1 MAKILIVDDVA
12 ANRTLVATLVGYR
25 GHQALEA
32 ADGAEALALVRAER
46 PALVISDILM
56 PTMDGFEFV
65 RRLRADPELAAT
77 EVIFYS
83 AHYRE
88 RETQNLARACGVS
101 RVLIKPCEPE
111 DVLRA
116 IDEALAHAPGFAPAP
131 DEIAFDREHVRL
143 MTDKLSEKVA
153 ELEAANAR
161 LEALTEL
168 NLQLASERDPQLLL
182 EKVCRGAREL
192 IVARYAVLC
201 VKGTNGGAMIYYTSG
216 IDIALTG
223 ALERPDIDL
232 GVAGAVFAS
241 RQARRIINPDGDAT
255 AAGLPAGYP
264 PFASALVAP
273 VVSLSRAYGWICL
286 ADKLGASEFS
296 AEDEHLLSIHAAQ
309 AGRIYE
315 NGSLYAEVQRH
326 AGRLELEVSE
336 RKRTAEHLRTS
347 EAGLNRAQQMA
358 RLTHVITGPEGQF
371 ESWPDTM
378 PELIGT
384 DAAGVPADTRSW
396 LRLVHPDDRARF
408 REKAIEAGV
417 RGTRIDFEYRLR
429 GANGTWLHIRQVME
443 PLNGHAEP
451 NVRGRWFNTLQDV
464 TGQKQAESKIR
475 RLNRVYA
482 VLSGIN
488 TLIVR
493 VRKRDELFEES
504 CRIAVEHGHFK
515 KAWIGMVDRQ
525 AMKIVPVASA
535 GAEAEF
541 LELIRDSFS
550 LREGDPLGN
559 TMSAQAVRER
569 IAVVSN
575 DMHNDPRTLFAK
587 SRAERGVAAMAIL
600 PLLVGGESVGVLA
613 LYAGEVGFFDAE
625 EMKLLAE
632 LAGDIAFALEKLAGD
647 AAKRESEARYRTLFD
662 ASPDAIRVSCEGKVV
677 MANPAYRRLLR
688 APSIESLVGRDSTSH
703 LPAAWL
709 AQGIARGRMVQADGV
724 AAPLLEM
731 EFLRDDGELVAVEVT
746 TLPYTYEGKP
756 AALSIVHDLSGRN
769 ANLRS
774 LKEAE
779 LRYRSLVETSLNGVI
794 ILDGETI
801 EYANP
806 TFAQTLGFTSPA
818 AAAGTGILSL
828 LEPEFRERVRRSI
841 KKLGTHAPQS
851 LPAIHLRMRRLDGGT
866 MDVQASAAAIV
877 LAGRTLVQAEMRD
890 ITRERR
896 ALAEIGA
903 LNRSL
908 EARVA
913 ERTAELTLANRDL
926 AAANS
931 DLESFSYSV
940 AHDLRAPL
948 RTMDGFAN
956 LLALDVAAGNFDE
969 VPRHVDRIARNVARM
984 NDLIDG
990 LLTVAR
996 VTHGALAEARVDFA
1010 LLVAQIVQDARP
1022 PDHVLVEV
1030 GALPVVRGDISAL
1043 RQLWTN
1049 LISNALKYSAKR
1061 DRPEVCVTGE
1071 PAGAEFVFHIRDN
1084 GAGFDPTYTS
1094 RLFGVFQRLHPA
1106 QEFEGTGVG
1115 LAVVRRVA
1123 ERHGGRVW
1131 AEGKPGAGATFHF
1144 SMPLARIE
1152 MPAME

>member
-1 MAKILIVDDVA
+1 MAKILVVDDIP

-25 GHQALEA
+25 GHQVLEA

-88 RETQNLARACGVS
+88 RETHNLARACGVT

-111 DVLRA
+111 DILRA
-116 IDEALAHAPGFAPAP
+116 IDDALAHAPGFALAP
-131 DEIAFDREHVRL
+131 DVQEFDREHVRL

-161 LEALTEL
+161 LGALTEL
-168 NLQLASERDPQLLL
+168 NLQLASERDPRVML

-192 IVARYAVLC
+192 VVAKYAVLC
-201 VKGTNGGAMIYYTSG
+201 VQGGNGGAMIFYTSG
-216 IDIALTG
+216 IEVALAARLEPPELGRGIMGEALDARMPRRIANPG
-223 ALERPDIDL
+223 
-232 GVAGAVFAS
+232 GAGA
-241 RQARRIINPDGDAT
+241 
-255 AAGLPAGYP
+255 AAVLPAGYP
-264 PFASALVAP
+264 AFESALVAP
-273 VVSLSRAYGWICL
+273 VISLSRAYGWIFL
-286 ADKLGASEFS
+286 ADKLGASGFS
-296 AEDEHLLSIHAAQ
+296 AEDEHLLAIHAAQ
-309 AGRIYE
+309 AGRIFE

-326 AGRLELEVSE
+326 AGRLELEIVE
-336 RKRTAEHLRTS
+336 RKRTAEELRAS
-347 EAGLNRAQQMA
+347 EAMLNRAQVMA
-358 RLTHVITGPEGQF
+358 RLTHVITGPDGEF
-371 ESWPDTM
+371 ESWPETM
-378 PELIGT
+378 PRLIGT
-384 DAAGVPADTRSW
+384 DKAGVPADTRGW
-396 LRLVHPDDRARF
+396 LGLVHPDDRALF
-408 REKAIEAGV
+408 RDKVIEAGV
-417 RGTRIDFEYRLR
+417 REARTDLEYRLR
-429 GANGTWLHIRQVME
+429 RADGTWLQIRQVME
-443 PLNGHAEP
+443 PMLGLAEP
-451 NVRGRWFNTLQDV
+451 HVRGRWFNTIQDI
-464 TGQKQAESKIR
+464 TEQKQAESRIR

-493 VRKRDELFEES
+493 VRDRDELFHES
-504 CRIAVEHGHFK
+504 CRIAVEHGQFK
-515 KAWIGMVDRQ
+515 MAWIGVVDRE
-525 AMKIVPVASA
+525 AMKIVPNASV
-535 GAEAEF
+535 GAEPEF
-541 LELIRDSFS
+541 LALVRDSFS
-550 LREGDPLGN
+550 LNEGDALGN
-559 TMSAQAVRER
+559 TMSARAVRER
-569 IAVVSN
+569 IAIVSN
-575 DMHNDPRTLFAK
+575 DMQHDPRTLFATK
-587 SRAERGVAAMAIL
+587 RSDRGVAAMAVL
-600 PLLVGGESVGVLA
+600 PLLVAGEAVGVLA

-632 LAGDIAFALEKLAGD
+632 LAGDIAFALEKLAG
-647 AAKRESEARYRTLFD
+647 AAAMRESEARYQTLFD
-662 ASPDAIRVSCEGKVV
+662 ASPDAIRVSCDGQIV
-677 MANPAYRRLLR
+677 MANPAYLRLLGVP
-688 APSIESLVGRDSTSH
+688 AGQSLAGRDAFSH
-703 LPAAWL
+703 LPAAWRER
-709 AQGIARGRMVQADGV
+709 GMARSRAVLV
-724 AAPLLEM
+724 ERIAAPLLEM
-731 EFLRDDGELVAVEVT
+731 EFVRDDGESVPVEVT
-746 TLPYTYEGKP
+746 TLPFTYQGKP
-756 AALSIVHDLSGRN
+756 AALSIMHDLSGRN

-806 TFAQTLGFTSPA
+806 TFAHKLGFTSPA
-818 AAAGTGILSL
+818 AAVGTGILSL
-828 LEPEFRERVRRSI
+828 LEPEFRERVRRNI
-841 KKLGTHAPQS
+841 QKLGTHVPQS
-851 LPAIHLRMRRLDGGT
+851 VPAIHLRMRRLDGGT
-866 MDVQASAAAIV
+866 MYVQASAASIV

-896 ALAEIGA
+896 ALAEIRA

-956 LLALDVAAGNFDE
+956 LLALDVAAGAFAE
-969 VPRHVDRIARNVARM
+969 VPRHVDRIARNAARM
-984 NDLIDG
+984 NELIDG
-990 LLTVAR
+990 LLAVAR
-996 VTHGALAEARVDFA
+996 VTHGALAEDRVDFA

-1022 PDHVLVEV
+1022 ADHVLVEL

-1061 DRPEVCVTGE
+1061 DRPEVRVMGE
-1071 PAGAEFVFHIRDN
+1071 PAGAEFVFHVRDN
-1084 GAGFDPTYTS
+1084 GAGFDPGYAS

-1131 AEGKPGAGATFHF
+1131 AEGKPGGGATFHF
-1144 SMPLARIE
+1144 SLPLARIE